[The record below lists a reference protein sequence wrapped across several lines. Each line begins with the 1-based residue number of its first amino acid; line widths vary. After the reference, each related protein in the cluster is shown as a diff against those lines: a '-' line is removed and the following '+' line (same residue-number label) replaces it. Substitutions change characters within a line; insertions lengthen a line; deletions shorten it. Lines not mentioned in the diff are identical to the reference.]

1 MLLEKLPLTQ
11 WQWTKQENTTSAMVV
26 IMITLCTRLQ
36 YMAHFI
42 STITILVN
50 RAKNFI

>member
-26 IMITLCTRLQ
+26 IMITFCTRLR
-36 YMAHFI
+36 YMAHLI
-42 STITILVN
+42 STIAILVN
-50 RAKNFI
+50 HMKNFI